1 MLGEVLPAEAFGFL
15 LVAMRLIALTLVMPV
30 LGDQSVPG
38 RIRAGMGFVLTA
50 VVYASVRSDLPP
62 MPDSPIVVVA
72 LLVREFAIGAIM
84 ALATRILLT
93 ATHTAGTIIAFQT
106 GLAAA
111 QSFDPAQG
119 SQSALVASFLTLVA
133 ITLIVVTDLH
143 HIMIL
148 GMAHSYVKFP
158 VGLGI
163 PYTDFAT
170 VITQYV
176 SGAFLLGAHLAAPF
190 IAYAV
195 IYNLGLG
202 LVARL
207 IPGFQV
213 FFIGMPINLF
223 MGFALMMILLG
234 SIMQLFMERFEEHM
248 VSFLG

>member
-15 LVAMRLIALTLVMPV
+15 LVATRLIALTLIMPV

-38 RIRAGMGFVLTA
+38 RIRASLGFIIALVI
-50 VVYASVRSDLPP
+50 YSSVRSELPP
-62 MPDSPIVVVA
+62 MPDNVLMLVS
-72 LLVREFAIGAIM
+72 LMVREFMIGVIM

-93 ATHTAGTIIAFQT
+93 ATHTAGTVIAFQT

-143 HIMIL
+143 HLLIL
-148 GMAHSYVKFP
+148 GMAHSYAKFP
-158 VGLGI
+158 VGMGI

-170 VITQYV
+170 VITHYV
-176 SGAFLLGAHLAAPF
+176 SSAFLLGVHLAAPF
-190 IAYAV
+190 VAYAI

-202 LVARL
+202 LIARL

-223 MGFALMMILLG
+223 MGFALMMVLMG
-234 SIMQLFMERFEEHM
+234 SIMQLFLAQFEELL

>member
-1 MLGEVLPAEAFGFL
+1 MLGDVLPAEAFGFL
-15 LVAMRLIALTLVMPV
+15 LVATRLVALIIVMPV
-30 LGDQSVPG
+30 LGDTSIPG
-38 RIRAGMGFVLTA
+38 RIRAGMGFLFSLVI
-50 VVYASVRSDLPP
+50 YASVRSDLPP
-62 MPDSPIVVVA
+62 MPDNAFIVGS
-72 LLVREFAIGAIM
+72 LLIREFVIGVIM
-84 ALATRILLT
+84 GLATRILLT
-93 ATHTAGTIIAFQT
+93 ATHTAGTVIAFQT

-143 HIMIL
+143 HLMIL
-148 GMAHSYVKFP
+148 GMANSFVKFP
-158 VGLGI
+158 VGLGL

-170 VITQYV
+170 VITHYV
-176 SGAFLLGAHLAAPF
+176 SGAFLLGVHLAAPF

-202 LVARL
+202 LISRL

-223 MGFALMMILLG
+223 MGFTLTMILIG
-234 SIMQLFMERFEEHM
+234 SIMQLFLERFEELL